1 MALFYVVMR
10 KFRTGIKTSSK
21 TQEKNIVLKSKELKK
36 KPFLILPECKGI
48 CRKCPFDKIK
58 KQMKKVQHL
67 KEEKISYFT
76 RHGNH
81 LIRAYATSLIIAE
94 SEKVPYLAVART
106 PSGSFAYAVRG
117 KTKKE
122 KLIGVQYYDD
132 PVLRLLGIADIAK
145 KKKLHVYSTKNCF
158 VCTGKEHGHPEKF
171 TDDIMQIL
179 GTNLKYKDNI
189 YSCQHDSVTSLKIR
203 FHNIT
208 LLMCKSCSSDN
219 NMFCMFAKHILSPK
233 IKKEFDINIVYH
245 PECTMRCKQ
254 CKIDAHTPNDV
265 LQEYLNGNITDRQF
279 ITKSADKI
287 KEEIQNLDQ
296 KIFIADD
303 KCYGSDANAFIDS
316 FNPTNEE
323 RIGLET
329 VLKKLKK
336 PLVVENATPNK
347 ILSIYWNRF
356 GKDVLFALTTDRGIS
371 EEMYNRKEQPS
382 KILKMAVIKCK
393 QKGVFASLPVYASIP
408 PVAEFA
414 DRIAKIYKTKGRD
427 EALKEI
433 EKLKTEDTKIKSVAY
448 AFLLT
453 FGQTKGREWKYSKIE
468 KEFAQFLKEG
478 TKKLVESKP
487 EEYHNALQLLL
498 KDTGST
504 EIIRKN

>member
-1 MALFYVVMR
+1 MR

-21 TQEKNIVLKSKELKK
+21 TQEKNIVLKAKELKK
-36 KPFLILPECKGI
+36 KPFLILPECKGE
-48 CRKCPFDKIK
+48 CRKCPFDKIRKQIK
-58 KQMKKVQHL
+58 KIQHIDEKKL
-67 KEEKISYFT
+67 LYFT
-76 RHGNH
+76 RHGPH

-94 SEKVPYLAVART
+94 SGKAPYLAVART

-132 PVLRLLGIADIAK
+132 PVLRLLSIADIAK

-158 VCTGKEHGHPEKF
+158 VCTGKEPGPPEKF
-171 TDDIMQIL
+171 TGDVIQIL
-179 GTNLKYKDNI
+179 GTNLKYKDNV
-189 YSCQHDSVTSLKIR
+189 YSCQHDSVLSLKIG
-203 FHNIT
+203 FHSIT
-208 LLMCKSCSSDN
+208 VLMCKSCTSDN
-219 NMFCMFAKHILSPK
+219 NTFCTFARYMLSPK

-245 PECTMRCKQ
+245 PKCMTKCEQ
-254 CKIDAHTPNDV
+254 CKIDVHTPNDV

-287 KEEIQNLDQ
+287 KEEIQNVDQ
-296 KIFIADD
+296 KIFIAEDE
-303 KCYGSDANAFIDS
+303 CFNSDANTFINS
-316 FNPTNEE
+316 FNPTDEE
-323 RIGLET
+323 RIGLEI

-347 ILSIYWNRF
+347 ILSVYWNRF
-356 GKDVLFALTTDRGIS
+356 GKDVLFALTKDRSIS
-371 EEMYNRKEQPS
+371 EEMYSRKEQPS
-382 KILKMAVIKCK
+382 KILKTAVIECK
-393 QKGVFASLPVYASIP
+393 QKGLFASLPVYASLP

-427 EALKEI
+427 EALKKI

-453 FGQTKGREWKYSKIE
+453 FGRTKGREWKYSSIE
-468 KEFAQFLKEG
+468 KEFAQFLKDG

-487 EEYHNALQLLL
+487 EGYHNALQLLL

-504 EIIRKN
+504 EIIRKH

>member
-1 MALFYVVMR
+1 MR

-21 TQEKNIVLKSKELKK
+21 TQEKNIVLKAKELKK
-36 KPFLILPECKGI
+36 NPFLILPECKSG

-76 RHGNH
+76 KHGNH

-94 SEKVPYLAVART
+94 SEKVPYLAVAHT

-132 PVLRLLGIADIAK
+132 PVLRLLSIADIAK
-145 KKKLHVYSTKNCF
+145 KKKLHAYSTKNCF
-158 VCTGKEHGHPEKF
+158 ACTGKESKPPEKF
-171 TDDIMQIL
+171 IEDVMQIL
-179 GTNLKYKDNI
+179 GTNLKYKDNV
-189 YSCQHDSVTSLKIR
+189 YSCQHDSAFSLKIS
-203 FHNIT
+203 FHNTTI
-208 LLMCKSCSSDN
+208 LICKSCSSDN
-219 NMFCMFAKHILSPK
+219 NMFCTFAQHMLSPK
-233 IKKEFDINIVYH
+233 IKKEFDINIAFH
-245 PECTMRCKQ
+245 PECMIKCET
-254 CKIDAHTPNDV
+254 CKIDVRTPNDV
-265 LQEYLNGNITDRQF
+265 LQKYLNGNVTDKEF
-279 ITKSADKI
+279 IVDSADKMR
-287 KEEIQNLDQ
+287 EEIRNLDQ

-303 KCYGSDANAFIDS
+303 KCYGSDVSAFINS
-316 FNPTNEE
+316 FNPTDEE

-329 VLKKLKK
+329 ILKKLKA
-336 PLVVENATPNK
+336 PLVAEKATPNK
-347 ILSIYWNRF
+347 ILSLYWDRF
-356 GKDVLFALTTDRGIS
+356 GKDILLVLTKDKSIS
-371 EEMYNRKEQPS
+371 EEMYNRQEQPS
-382 KILKMAVIKCK
+382 QILKTAVVKCK
-393 QKGVFASLPVYASIP
+393 QKGVFASLPVYVGIP

-433 EKLKTEDTKIKSVAY
+433 EKLKSEDTKIKSVAY

-453 FGQTKGREWKYSKIE
+453 FGQTKGREWQYSQIE
-468 KEFAQFLKEG
+468 KEFALFLKDG

-487 EEYHNALQLLL
+487 EEYHNTLQLLL

-504 EIIRKN
+504 EIIRKD